1 MKKNKKQKHFDLKH
15 RCIFSLF
22 KAEIYMYDGQR
33 YRSSVVPPLFFQLLK
48 TQYCIQSKE
57 RSFAVNNSCLVYI
70 LDDLIKPLFEYDS
83 LLEAWLLYI
92 CIIDSCVYFYNLY
105 RRGLE

>member
-1 MKKNKKQKHFDLKH
+1 
-15 RCIFSLF
+15 
-22 KAEIYMYDGQR
+22 MYDGQR